1 MEPHAQWRTNIERR
15 TEDLTSD
22 WWPFVENIKE
32 ILDKMDEMHHEFNM
46 LENKVDETMGMVKGL
61 YKSLHKVGLFDKEF
75 KLNWKAVEKINE
87 VINDERNEGREE
99 STEN

>member
-15 TEDLTSD
+15 TESLTGD
-22 WWPFVENIKE
+22 WWPFVENTKE
-32 ILDKMDEMHHEFNM
+32 ILDKMDDIMHEFNM

-75 KLNWKAVEKINE
+75 KLNWKAVEIINE
-87 VINDERNEGREE
+87 VINAGKEE
-99 STEN
+99 EK